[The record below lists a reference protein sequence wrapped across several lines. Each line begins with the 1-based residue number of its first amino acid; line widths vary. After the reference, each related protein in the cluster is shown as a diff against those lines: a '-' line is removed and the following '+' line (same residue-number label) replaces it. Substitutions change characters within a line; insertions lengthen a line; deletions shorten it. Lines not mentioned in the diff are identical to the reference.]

1 MIETTD
7 YQIVRLFFTS
17 PLHLSRGQTEEYDR
31 AANMLHSDTIAGAIA
46 AAYAQLYPNSDI
58 WSFMDSFAVSS
69 AFPFHN
75 ETLFFPKPMTKLPIK
90 EDSTDLGMA
99 KKIKKAA
106 FLDQKLFEKVLNKLE
121 IDLNTVEV
129 SNGMM
134 SSLPGA
140 SHSFFKKD
148 VQQRVMVP
156 RGGDGDSVTYYIE
169 RTWFAENSGLYFF
182 IKSEGDLAT
191 IETCLRYLADTGVGT
206 DKSVGNGQFK
216 LSEPI
221 IETIHLEVSGL
232 ANAQLAMSLYC
243 PEKEELSQDFLNNS
257 AYNLELR
264 GGYMAGSSNEKLRHL
279 RKKKVYMFSCGS
291 VFPMKILS
299 GKILDL
305 SPEWNEEGMHPVY
318 RSGKGFFI
326 PIDVTH

>member
-1 MIETTD
+1 MTD
-7 YQIVRLFFTS
+7 YKIIRLFFTS

-46 AAYAQLYPNSDI
+46 SAFAQLYPKKDI
-58 WSFMDSFAVSS
+58 RSFMDSFVVSS

-75 ETLFFPKPMTKLPIK
+75 ETLFYPKPMTKLPIK
-90 EDSTDLGMA
+90 EDNAEIGMA

-106 FLDQKLFEKVLNKLE
+106 FMDQKLFENVLNKRE
-121 IDLNTVEV
+121 IDLNTVEI

-134 SSLPGA
+134 SSLSGT
-140 SHSFFKKD
+140 SLSFFKKD
-148 VQQRVMVP
+148 VQQRVLVP
-156 RGGDGDSVTYYIE
+156 RGGNGDAVPYYIE

-182 IKSEGDLAT
+182 FKSEEDLST
-191 IETCLRYLADTGVGT
+191 IEACMRYLADSGLGT

-216 LSEPI
+216 LSKTI
-221 IETIHLEVSGL
+221 IETIQLEVAGSTS
-232 ANAQLAMSLYC
+232 AQLALSLYC
-243 PEKEELSQDFLNNS
+243 PEKDEISIDVLNNS

-264 GGYMAGSSNEKLRHL
+264 GGYLAGSSNEKLRHL

-291 VFPMKILS
+291 VFPMKHLK

-305 SPEWNEEGMHPVY
+305 SPEWNEDGLHPVY

-326 PIDVTH
+326 PILITN